1 MAMRYKRFGSKLV
14 IRIDKGEE
22 IIDTL
27 LKVCGT
33 CGINLGSVSGIGS
46 AGRATIGLFDTAAKN
61 YHSKELVGEYE
72 ITSLSGTVTTMEG
85 KPYLHVHA
93 TLSDASY
100 AAFGGHLNAALV
112 SGTCEVIIDIMDG
125 GVDRVFSEEVGL
137 NLFNLH

>member
-1 MAMRYKRFGSKLV
+1 MRYKRCGDKLV

-33 CGINLGSVSGIGS
+33 CGITLGSVSGIGS
-46 AGRATIGLFDTAAKN
+46 AGRATIGLFDTAAKK

-72 ITSLSGTVTTMEG
+72 ITQLSGTVTTREG
-85 KPYLHVHA
+85 KPYLHIHA
-93 TLSDASY
+93 TLSDAGY

-125 GVDRVFSEEVGL
+125 AVDRVFSEEVGL
-137 NLFNLH
+137 NLFNLR